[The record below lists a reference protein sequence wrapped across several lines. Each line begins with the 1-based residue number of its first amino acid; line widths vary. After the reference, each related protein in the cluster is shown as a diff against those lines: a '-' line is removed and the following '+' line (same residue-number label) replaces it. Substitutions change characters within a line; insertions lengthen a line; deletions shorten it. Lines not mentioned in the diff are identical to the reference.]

1 MRNAEERIQRLHER
15 SEQLRIR
22 RERRITAVAGAACL
36 VLFATLLGIV
46 RQLAGQIS
54 DVAGNA
60 YTGASLLSSEAGAYI
75 LVAVVAFM
83 LGVVITVI
91 VRKYNRKN

>member
-1 MRNAEERIQRLHER
+1 MRNTEERIQRLHER
-15 SEQLRIR
+15 AEQLRVR
-22 RERRITAVAGAACL
+22 RERRITAMAAFACL
-36 VLFATLLGIV
+36 VLFAAILGIV
-46 RQLAGQIS
+46 HQISGEIS

-75 LVAVVAFM
+75 LVAVIAFM

-91 VRKYNRKN
+91 VRKYNKKN

>member
-15 SEQLRIR
+15 AEQLRIR

-60 YTGASLLSSEAGAYI
+60 YTGASLLSSEA
-75 LVAVVAFM
+75 VAFM